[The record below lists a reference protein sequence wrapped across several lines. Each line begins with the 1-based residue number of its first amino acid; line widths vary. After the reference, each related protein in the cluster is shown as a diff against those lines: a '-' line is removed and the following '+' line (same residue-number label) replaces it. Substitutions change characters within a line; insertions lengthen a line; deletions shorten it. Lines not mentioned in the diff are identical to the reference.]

1 MIEKVSSWQQVPFKN
16 DKEDYRVKNLSDKV
30 SYLQGLSEG
39 LNVADSSPQGKIV
52 SGVLK
57 VLEDMTRKMH
67 QIESDLNNL
76 QEYVEDMDL
85 EFMEWE
91 KKIGQSG
98 IMERDD
104 IVELSCSNCGEQLYF
119 ETDMLDEDVLEI
131 VCPNC
136 NTVVYVNDSFFD
148 YDTSYDDEDFSFRH
162 RGEQEQEEEN
172 PSPS

>member
-1 MIEKVSSWQQVPFKN
+1 M
-16 DKEDYRVKNLSDKV
+16 KNLSDKV

-39 LNVADSSPQGKIV
+39 LNVAESSPQGKIL
-52 SGVLK
+52 SGMLK
-57 VLEDMTRKMH
+57 VLEDITRKMQH
-67 QIESDLNNL
+67 IENDLNNL

-91 KKIGQSG
+91 KKFGQSR
-98 IMERDD
+98 MAQRDD

-119 ETDMLDEDVLEI
+119 ETDMLDDDVLEI

-136 NTVVYVNDSFFD
+136 NTVVYVNDPFLD
-148 YDTSYDDEDFSFRH
+148 YDTYTDDEELGGKQRKNQQRED
-162 RGEQEQEEEN
+162 EN